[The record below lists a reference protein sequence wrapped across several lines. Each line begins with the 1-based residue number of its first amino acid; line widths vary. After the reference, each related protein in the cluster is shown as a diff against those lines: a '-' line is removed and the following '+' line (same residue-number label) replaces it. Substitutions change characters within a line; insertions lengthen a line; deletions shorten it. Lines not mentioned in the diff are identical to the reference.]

1 MALPILLIVQNQ
13 ESSEGRKVGSA
24 VNESYQENSLLLA
37 LSSEILFGYDNIF
50 RHQEWLSE

>member
-1 MALPILLIVQNQ
+1 MALPIRLRVRNQ

-37 LSSEILFGYDNIF
+37 LSSEILFGYDSIF